1 MPRTYTLAERGT
13 ICRATDYPG
22 QVATAQ
28 NLLLPDADFDALRQ
42 WATRPTADLALD
54 SVLTYGFFRG
64 RERVVWRNYVGVL
77 ALATGTYL
85 EIRPRAGQLVN
96 LLRQLPDPAFRHLPD
111 APLGATALPLW
122 EVFAGA
128 FLHQTYLA
136 LATGPVRAYTVE
148 QATLPLLRGKLRLAD
163 HLRQP
168 FPRPDR
174 LPVAYAS
181 HTPDIP
187 ANRVLKT
194 ALLHLAPRLGQVATQ
209 TRCRQL
215 LLALA
220 AVPMCANLPADL
232 LATQLPGRLL
242 RTYEP
247 ALRWATWLLT
257 GQGPGL
263 CAGNTPAPCLL
274 FPMERLFEQY
284 VAQGLR
290 RAGVA
295 VAVQETAAW
304 LVDDHRGVPRFR
316 LRPDLVLRQGH
327 KTVVMDTKWKT
338 LDARDPARNYGIDQ
352 ADLYQLY
359 AYGKKYAATDLVLI
373 YPANEQF
380 RHPLDLFGFD
390 ETLPLRVVPFDLDQP
405 LNQEVAR
412 LLATVLGHS

>member
-1 MPRTYTLAERGT
+1 MPRTYTLTERGT

-42 WATRPTADLALD
+42 WATRPTADFAPD

-64 RERVVWRNYVGVL
+64 RERVVWRSYVGVL

-85 EIRPRAGQLVN
+85 EIRPRAGQLAN
-96 LLRQLPDPAFRHLPD
+96 LLRHLPDPAFRHLPT

-128 FLHQTYLA
+128 FLRETGLA
-136 LATGPVRAYTVE
+136 LATGPARAYVVE

-168 FPRPDR
+168 FPRPDQ

-181 HTPDIP
+181 HTPNIA

-220 AVPMCANLPADL
+220 AVPPCANLPADL

-247 ALRWATWLLT
+247 ALRWANWLLA

-263 CAGNTPAPCLL
+263 CAGTTAAPCLL
-274 FPMERLFEQY
+274 FPMERIFEQY

-316 LRPDLVLRQGH
+316 LRPDLVLRQEG

-338 LDARDPARNYGIDQ
+338 LDARDPTRNYGIDQ

-373 YPANEQF
+373 YPANDHF

-390 ETLPLRVVPFDLDQP
+390 DTLRLRVVPFDLDQP
-405 LNQEVAR
+405 LNEEVAR
-412 LLATVLGHS
+412 LLTTVLGHY